1 MDLSESFSS
10 VNEEHVSNKNEASS
24 LDDVAKIFA
33 DQSIT
38 CTSSTHTEAWQRGN
52 PTSYSFQ
59 DRFM

>member
-52 PTSYSFQ
+52 PTSYSF
-59 DRFM
+59 